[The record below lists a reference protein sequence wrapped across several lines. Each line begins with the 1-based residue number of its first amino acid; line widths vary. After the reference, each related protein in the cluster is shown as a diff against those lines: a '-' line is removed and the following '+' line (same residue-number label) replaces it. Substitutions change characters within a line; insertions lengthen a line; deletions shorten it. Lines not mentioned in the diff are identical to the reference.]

1 MQRDG
6 VAADRNSYFFAVSAC
21 SRRGE
26 ARTAQELL
34 AEMRAAQAEG
44 GPAPDLLL
52 YAVAVKACAG
62 GRSWRQA
69 LHLLEEMSTAGGESA
84 PTVFSIHSSSPLLCC
99 IGRAC
104 PACGVCVSA
113 TFCSI
118 KRKVFTFVSL
128 RWDKNKE

>member
-69 LHLLEEMSTAGGESA
+69 LCLLEEMSTAGGEVA
-84 PTVFSIHSSSPLLCC
+84 PTVYFIDTSTVVRYSVVRCC
-99 IGRAC
+99 VALDVLAQRA
-104 PACGVCVSA
+104 G
-113 TFCSI
+113 
-118 KRKVFTFVSL
+118 
-128 RWDKNKE
+128 